1 MYLDS
6 NYDFHELMIFMNFI
20 TIYFIHIAVVWVKS
34 ATVREGVVGPGAST
48 FVVIDFFDYESQ
60 TTSLLT
66 GNS

>member
-1 MYLDS
+1 
-6 NYDFHELMIFMNFI
+6 MNFI
-20 TIYFIHIAVVWVKS
+20 TIHFIHITAVVWIKS